1 MLDRRELLAG
11 AGATA
16 VALGVTTLGADAAQA
31 QTYSE
36 MADGLLDQMLKKQ
49 FEDGIDRS
57 PELATTLGLDK
68 GPRAKLKSKLDDRGL
83 VAAEKQLAVI
93 DKRVDELDTVDG
105 KLLSKKGAINYDVA
119 KFRLVTS
126 QDSAK
131 RFKWGA
137 PGGRSAPY
145 VVSQLT
151 GAYYS
156 VPDFLANAHKIEARD
171 DAEAYLARLKAFGT
185 ALDQET
191 EQVRHDAGLGV
202 VPPDFILAKTIG
214 NLKGLR
220 DEPAARSVLVRSLAD
235 RAKAKGLGDYEGQA
249 SQVFTA
255 VVVPAL
261 DRQIAALQALQPKA
275 VHDAGVWRLPDGDAY
290 YNAAILSNTTV
301 NFKGDQVHALGL
313 EQVRDLQAQME
324 PLLQAQG
331 LTQGSIGDRI
341 AKLNADPRYLYP
353 NTDAGKAELIAYLN
367 QVIAEITPKLPRAFT
382 TVPTAKLEIRRV
394 PAYIESGAP
403 LGYYNRAP
411 LDGSRPGIYYIN
423 LKDTADWPKWALPT
437 LCYHEGVPGHHFQIS
452 LASQIPDLPIYRRT
466 GIFSSYAEGWALY
479 SEQLADEMG
488 MYEKDPLGRI
498 GMLQALL
505 FRAVRLVVD
514 SGIHSKRWSREQA
527 IKYMMDNCGRTEGAS
542 INEVERYCVQPGQA
556 CSYKMGHILITKLRD
571 NVQAKLGAKFDL
583 KGYHDAVLNQGSLP
597 LALLERV
604 VNDWAARKAAYG

>member
-11 AGATA
+11 AGASA

-171 DAEAYLARLKAFGT
+171 DAVAFLVWLLVFGSV
-185 ALDQET
+185 L
-191 EQVRHDAGLGV
+191 VLV
-202 VPPDFILAKTIG
+202 F
-214 NLKGLR
+214 
-220 DEPAARSVLVRSLAD
+220 VLVRSLAD

-275 VHDAGVWRLPDGDAY
+275 VHDAGVWRLPDGAAY
-290 YNAAILSNTTV
+290 YSGAILSNPTG
-301 NFKGDQVHALGL
+301 NF
-313 EQVRDLQAQME
+313 E
-324 PLLQAQG
+324 
-331 LTQGSIGDRI
+331 
-341 AKLNADPRYLYP
+341 
-353 NTDAGKAELIAYLN
+353 
-367 QVIAEITPKLPRAFT
+367 
-382 TVPTAKLEIRRV
+382 
-394 PAYIESGAP
+394 
-403 LGYYNRAP
+403 
-411 LDGSRPGIYYIN
+411 
-423 LKDTADWPKWALPT
+423 
-437 LCYHEGVPGHHFQIS
+437 
-452 LASQIPDLPIYRRT
+452 
-466 GIFSSYAEGWALY
+466 
-479 SEQLADEMG
+479 
-488 MYEKDPLGRI
+488 
-498 GMLQALL
+498 
-505 FRAVRLVVD
+505 
-514 SGIHSKRWSREQA
+514 
-527 IKYMMDNCGRTEGAS
+527 
-542 INEVERYCVQPGQA
+542 
-556 CSYKMGHILITKLRD
+556 
-571 NVQAKLGAKFDL
+571 
-583 KGYHDAVLNQGSLP
+583 
-597 LALLERV
+597 
-604 VNDWAARKAAYG
+604 

>member
-16 VALGVTTLGADAAQA
+16 AALGVSAGAGAAHA
-31 QTYSE
+31 QTVSE

-49 FEDGIDRS
+49 FEDNIDRN
-57 PELATTLGLDK
+57 PELATQLGLDK
-68 GPRAKLKSKLDDRGL
+68 GARAKLKSKLDDRGL
-83 VAAEKQLAVI
+83 AAADKQLEI
-93 DKRVDELDTVDG
+93 INKRVDELDTVDG

-126 QDSAK
+126 QDLAK
-131 RFKWGA
+131 RFHWGA
-137 PGGRSAPY
+137 GGGRAAPY

-171 DAEAYLARLKAFGT
+171 DADAYLARLKAFGT

-202 VPPDFILAKTIG
+202 VPPDFVLAKTIG
-214 NLKGLR
+214 NLKVLR
-220 DEPAARSVLVRSLAD
+220 DEPAAKSVLVRSLAD

-249 SQVFTA
+249 SQVFAST
-255 VVVPAL
+255 VVPAL
-261 DRQIAALQALQPKA
+261 DRQISALQALQPKA

-313 EQVRDLQAQME
+313 EQVKDLQAQME

-331 LTQGSIGDRI
+331 LTQGSIGDRV
-341 AKLNADPRYLYP
+341 AKLNADARYVYP
-353 NTDAGKAELIAYLN
+353 NTDEGKAELIAYLN
-367 QVIAEITPKLPRAFT
+367 QVIAEVTPKLPRAFT
-382 TVPTAKLEIRRV
+382 TVPTAKLEIKRV

-466 GIFSSYAEGWALY
+466 GIFSAYVEGWALY

-488 MYEKDPLGRI
+488 MYDKDPLGRI

-571 NVQAKLGAKFDL
+571 SVQARLGNKFDL
-583 KGYHDAVLNQGSLP
+583 KGYHDAVLNQGALP

-604 VNDWAARKAAYG
+604 VNDWASRKAAYG